1 MDRSASAG
9 IIGAAVAIGRSFQ
22 PNLLTRGSTDQ
33 AIITGASSAIA
44 YQAYSAG
51 DALLTSIASRL
62 GRTDEPSAGSRLL
75 VAGSVGALGAA
86 VSYALRWREHEPSG
100 RAMGRLASQTLA
112 AMAGASVLATSA
124 SRDQRGGPGL
134 RHVVVA
140 AVAGAGSWA
149 TTQPWKSLPGSATY
163 PQTAVSTEFKGKY
176 FFEDQVREVTP
187 VKAAVIGTG
196 VAAITLGLSYVESAL
211 TNTMSKGAT
220 FVLGGQ
226 PQDHRLLGRTTSLAI
241 FTTFGWLA
249 IGQADRF
256 LGKSGGGIDPGL
268 ASAPQTPEV
277 TGSAASGLPWN
288 KQTREGARWLSMTLP
303 PHTIN
308 SVMQIANAKQPIR
321 VYASTEIAATEEAR
335 AQVLLSEIDRTKAL
349 ERKAF
354 AIFSP
359 TGSGYVNYVA
369 NETFEYLTHGDCA
382 SAAIQYSVLPS
393 ALSLTRVDEGTTQT
407 RMVLQGVIERLLAMP
422 EGKRPKFFLFG
433 ESLGSQVSEEMFRNL
448 GSMGL
453 LGTELDAAL
462 WIGTPAAT
470 KWRDQ
475 LWGTSSLAH
484 APVVNDAGIYLP
496 RTLSDWIELA
506 PEQRDRIKFLL
517 LQNGDDPIPKFG
529 TQVLWRRPDW
539 MGPANIRQVGAPQG
553 TQWVPVTTYLMT
565 FLDMMNALVPTPGTF
580 AQGGHDYRAVLPR
593 AMRETWRLDAT
604 EVQIER
610 VDRALRQRELAWE
623 LYRDWAAANAK
634 PAQDIDKARAKV
646 LKNATRYA
654 GYNVDEAKL
663 QEIVDAGLNPLLD

>member
-9 IIGAAVAIGRSFQ
+9 VIGAAFAIGRSFQ

-51 DALLTSIASRL
+51 DALLTSVASRL

-75 VAGSVGALGAA
+75 VAGVAGALGA
-86 VSYALRWREHEPSG
+86 VSAFALRWREHEPSS
-100 RAMGRLASQTLA
+100 RAFGRLAAQTLA
-112 AMAGASVLATSA
+112 GMAGASALATSA

-134 RHVVVA
+134 PHVA
-140 AVAGAGSWA
+140 AALVVGVGSWA

-187 VKAAVIGTG
+187 AKAAAIGTV
-196 VAAITLGLSYVESAL
+196 VAAITLGLSYIESAL

-220 FVLGGQ
+220 YVLGGQ

-241 FTTFGWLA
+241 FAGFGWFA
-249 IGQADRF
+249 IGQAGRF

-268 ASAPQTPEV
+268 EKAPEAPEV
-277 TGSAASGLPWN
+277 TGSPASGLPWN
-288 KQTREGARWLSMTLP
+288 KQTREGARWLSMSLP
-303 PHTIN
+303 PESIN
-308 SVMQIANAKQPIR
+308 SVMQIKNAKQPIR
-321 VYASTEIAATEEAR
+321 VYASLEVAASDEER
-335 AQVLLSEIDRTKAL
+335 AQVLLREIDRTKAL

-369 NETFEYLTHGDCA
+369 NETFEYLMHGDCA

-393 ALSLTRVDEGTTQT
+393 ALSLTRVDDGSAQT
-407 RMVLQGVIERLLAMP
+407 RMVLQGVVERLLAMP
-422 EGKRPKFFLFG
+422 KEKRPKFFLFG
-433 ESLGSQVSEEMFRNL
+433 ESLGSQVSEEMFQNL

-453 LGTELDAAL
+453 LGTELDGAL

-475 LWGTSSLAH
+475 LWGTSSLAETP
-484 APVVNDAGIYLP
+484 AVNDAGIYLP
-496 RTLSDWIELA
+496 RTLHDWINLA
-506 PEQRDRIKFLL
+506 PEERDRVKFLL

-529 TQVLWRRPDW
+529 SQLLWRRPDW
-539 MGPANIRQVGAPQG
+539 LGPANIRQIGAPLG
-553 TQWVPVTTYLMT
+553 TYWVPITTYLMT

-580 AQGGHDYRAVLPR
+580 AEGGHDYRAVLPK
-593 AMRETWRLDAT
+593 AMKETWRLEAS
-604 EVQIER
+604 EAQMER
-610 VDRALRQRELAWE
+610 VNKALRQRELAWE

-634 PAQDIDKARAKV
+634 PAQDIDKAREKV
-646 LKNATRYA
+646 LTNATRYA
-654 GYNVDEAKL
+654 GFGVDEAKL
-663 QEIVDAGLNPLLD
+663 QEIVDAGLNPILG

>member
-9 IIGAAVAIGRSFQ
+9 IIGAALAIGRSFQ

-44 YQAYSAG
+44 YQSYSAG
-51 DALLTSIASRL
+51 DALLTSVASRL

-75 VAGSVGALGAA
+75 VAGVAGALGA
-86 VSYALRWREHEPSG
+86 VSAFALRWREHEPSS
-100 RAMGRLASQTLA
+100 RAFGRLAAQTLA
-112 AMAGASVLATSA
+112 GMAGASALATSA

-134 RHVVVA
+134 PHVA
-140 AVAGAGSWA
+140 AALVVGVGSWA

-187 VKAAVIGTG
+187 AKAAAIGTV
-196 VAAITLGLSYVESAL
+196 VAAITLGLSYIESAL

-220 FVLGGQ
+220 YVLGGQ

-241 FTTFGWLA
+241 FAGFGWLA
-249 IGQADRF
+249 IGQADRL

-268 ASAPQTPEV
+268 EKAPETPEV
-277 TGSAASGLPWN
+277 TGSPASGLPWN
-288 KQTREGARWLSMTLP
+288 KQTREGARWLSMSLP
-303 PHTIN
+303 PESIN
-308 SVMQIANAKQPIR
+308 SVMQIENAKQPIR
-321 VYASTEIAATEEAR
+321 VYASLEVAASHEER
-335 AQVLLSEIDRTKAL
+335 AQVLLREIDRTKAL

-369 NETFEYLTHGDCA
+369 NETFEYLMHGDCA

-393 ALSLTRVDEGTTQT
+393 ALSLTRVDEGSAQT
-407 RMVLQGVIERLLAMP
+407 RMVLQGVVERLLAMP
-422 EGKRPKFFLFG
+422 KEKRPKFFLFG
-433 ESLGSQVSEEMFRNL
+433 ESLGSQVSEEMFQNL

-453 LGTELDAAL
+453 LGTELDGAL

-475 LWGTSSLAH
+475 LWGTSSLAET
-484 APVVNDAGIYLP
+484 PVVNDAGIYLP
-496 RTLSDWIELA
+496 RTLRDWINLA
-506 PEQRDRIKFLL
+506 PEERDRIKFLL

-529 TQVLWRRPDW
+529 SQLLWRRPDW
-539 MGPANIRQVGAPQG
+539 LGPANIRQIGAPLG
-553 TQWVPVTTYLMT
+553 TSWVPITTYLMT

-580 AQGGHDYRAVLPR
+580 AEGGHDYRAVLPQ
-593 AMRETWRLDAT
+593 AMRETWRLEAS
-604 EVQIER
+604 EVQMER
-610 VDRALRQRELAWE
+610 VNKALRQRELAWE

-634 PAQDIDKARAKV
+634 PAQDIDKAREKV
-646 LKNATRYA
+646 LMNATRYA
-654 GYNVDEAKL
+654 GFGVDEAKL
-663 QEIVDAGLNPLLD
+663 QEIVDAGLNPILG

>member
-44 YQAYSAG
+44 YQSYSAG

-62 GRTDEPSAGSRLL
+62 GRTDEPGAVSRLI
-75 VAGSVGALGAA
+75 VAGAAGALGASG
-86 VSYALRWREHEPSG
+86 VYALRWREHEPSG
-100 RAMGRLASQTLA
+100 RAFGRLAAQTLA
-112 AMAGASVLATSA
+112 TMAGASVLATSA

-140 AVAGAGSWA
+140 VAAGTASWA
-149 TTQPWKSLPGSATY
+149 STQPWKALPGSATY

-187 VKAAVIGTG
+187 AKAAVIGTG

-211 TNTMSKGAT
+211 TNTLAKVAT
-220 FVLGGQ
+220 YVLGGQ
-226 PQDHRLLGRTTSLAI
+226 PQDHRLIGRTTSLAI
-241 FTTFGWLA
+241 FTTVGWLA

-256 LGKSGGGIDPGL
+256 LGKDGGGIDPSL
-268 ASAPQTPEV
+268 VRAPETPEV
-277 TGSAASGLPWN
+277 TGSAASGWPWN
-288 KQTREGARWLSMTLP
+288 KQTREGARWLSMALP
-303 PHTIN
+303 PQTIN
-308 SVMQIANAKQPIR
+308 SVMQIENAKQPIR
-321 VYASTEIAATEEAR
+321 VYSSVEIAATSEAR

-393 ALSLTRVDEGTTQT
+393 ALSLTRVDGGTAQT

-422 EGKRPKFFLFG
+422 AGKRPKFFLFG

-470 KWRDQ
+470 KWRNE
-475 LWGTSSLAH
+475 LWGTSSLAQ
-484 APVVNDAGIYLP
+484 APSVNDAGIYLP

-506 PEQRDRIKFLL
+506 PEERDRIKFLL

-529 TQVLWRRPDW
+529 SQVMWRKPDW
-539 MGPANIRQVGAPQG
+539 MGPANIRQMGAPKG
-553 TQWVPVTTYLMT
+553 TQWVPITTYLMT
-565 FLDMMNALVPTPGTF
+565 FVDMINALVPTPGTF
-580 AQGGHDYRAVLPR
+580 AEGGHDYRAVLPK
-593 AMRETWRLDAT
+593 AIRETWRLEATDAQM
-604 EVQIER
+604 VR
-610 VDRALRQRELAWE
+610 VNKALRQRELAWE

-634 PAQDIDKARAKV
+634 PAQDVDKSRAKV
-646 LKNATRYA
+646 LSNATKYT
-654 GYNVDEAKL
+654 GFDVDEAKL
-663 QEIVDAGLNPLLD
+663 QEIIDAGLNPLLD

>member
-9 IIGAAVAIGRSFQ
+9 VIGAAFAIGRSFQ

-51 DALLTSIASRL
+51 DALLTSVASRL

-75 VAGSVGALGAA
+75 VAGVAGALGA
-86 VSYALRWREHEPSG
+86 VSAFALRWREHEPSS
-100 RAMGRLASQTLA
+100 RAFGRLAAQTLA
-112 AMAGASVLATSA
+112 GMAGASALATSA

-134 RHVVVA
+134 PHVA
-140 AVAGAGSWA
+140 AALVVGVGSWA

-187 VKAAVIGTG
+187 VKAAAIGTV
-196 VAAITLGLSYVESAL
+196 VAAITLGLSYTESAL
-211 TNTMSKGAT
+211 TNTMSRGAT
-220 FVLGGQ
+220 YVLGGQ

-241 FTTFGWLA
+241 FAGFGWFA

-268 ASAPQTPEV
+268 EKAPETPEV
-277 TGSAASGLPWN
+277 TGSPASGLPWN
-288 KQTREGARWLSMTLP
+288 KQTREGARWLSMSLP
-303 PHTIN
+303 PESIN
-308 SVMQIANAKQPIR
+308 SVMQIKNAKQPIR
-321 VYASTEIAATEEAR
+321 VYASLEVAASDEER
-335 AQVLLSEIDRTKAL
+335 AQVLLREIDRTKAL

-369 NETFEYLTHGDCA
+369 NETFEYLMHGDCA

-393 ALSLTRVDEGTTQT
+393 ALSLTRVDDGSAQT
-407 RMVLQGVIERLLAMP
+407 RMVLQGVVERLLAMP
-422 EGKRPKFFLFG
+422 KEKRPKFFLFG
-433 ESLGSQVSEEMFRNL
+433 ESLGSQVSEEMFQNL

-453 LGTELDAAL
+453 LGTELDGAL

-475 LWGTSSLAH
+475 LWGTSSLAETP
-484 APVVNDAGIYLP
+484 AVNDAGIYLP
-496 RTLSDWIELA
+496 RTLRDWINLA
-506 PEQRDRIKFLL
+506 PEERDRIKFLL

-529 TQVLWRRPDW
+529 SQLLWRRPDW
-539 MGPANIRQVGAPQG
+539 LGPANIRQIGAPLG
-553 TQWVPVTTYLMT
+553 TSWVPITTYLMT

-580 AQGGHDYRAVLPR
+580 AEGGHDYRAVLPQ
-593 AMRETWRLDAT
+593 AMRETWRLEAS
-604 EVQIER
+604 EAQMER
-610 VDRALRQRELAWE
+610 VNKALRQRELAWE

-634 PAQDIDKARAKV
+634 PAQDIDKAREKV
-646 LKNATRYA
+646 LTNATRYA
-654 GYNVDEAKL
+654 GFGVDEAKL
-663 QEIVDAGLNPLLD
+663 QEIVDAGLNPILG

>member
-1 MDRSASAG
+1 M
-9 IIGAAVAIGRSFQ
+9 GAAIAIGRSFQ

-51 DALLTSIASRL
+51 DALLTSVASRL
-62 GRTDEPSAGSRLL
+62 GRTEEPSASHRLF
-75 VAGSVGALGAA
+75 VAGAAGVLGAGA
-86 VSYALRWREHEPSG
+86 AFVLRWREHEPSS
-100 RAMGRLASQTLA
+100 RALGRLASQTLT
-112 AMAGASVLATSA
+112 AMAGVSALATSA
-124 SRDQRGGPGL
+124 SRDQRGGPGVP
-134 RHVVVA
+134 HVATAIVV
-140 AVAGAGSWA
+140 GACSWA

-163 PQTAVSTEFKGKY
+163 PRTVVSTEFKGKY

-211 TNTMSKGAT
+211 TNSLSKGAT
-220 FVLGGQ
+220 YVLGGQ

-241 FTTFGWLA
+241 FGTFGWLA

-268 ASAPQTPEV
+268 EKAPETPEV
-277 TGSAASGLPWN
+277 TGSLASGLPWN
-288 KQTREGARWLSMTLP
+288 KQTREGARWLSMSLP
-303 PHTIN
+303 PASIN
-308 SVMQIANAKQPIR
+308 SVMQIKHAKQPIR
-321 VYASTEIAATEEAR
+321 VYASLEIANSDEER
-335 AQVLLSEIDRTKAL
+335 AQVLLREIDRTKAL

-369 NETFEYLTHGDCA
+369 TETFEYLMQGDCA

-393 ALSLTRVDEGTTQT
+393 ALSLTRVDDGTAQT
-407 RMVLQGVIERLLAMP
+407 RMVLQGVVERLLAIP
-422 EGKRPKFFLFG
+422 AAKRPKFFLFG
-433 ESLGSQVSEEMFRNL
+433 ESLGSQVSEEMFRDL
-448 GSMGL
+448 GRMGL

-475 LWGTSSLAH
+475 LWGKSHLADE
-484 APVVNDAGIYLP
+484 PTVDESGIYLP
-496 RTLSDWIELA
+496 RTLRDWIELA
-506 PEQRDRIKFLL
+506 PEEHDRIRFLL

-529 TQVLWRRPDW
+529 PQVLWRRPDW
-539 MGPANIRQVGAPQG
+539 LGPASMRQVGAPKG
-553 TQWVPVTTYLMT
+553 THWVPITTYLMT

-580 AQGGHDYRAVLPR
+580 AQGGHDYRAVLPK
-593 AMRETWRLDAT
+593 ALRETWRLDASDI
-604 EVQIER
+604 QMER
-610 VDRALRQRELAWE
+610 VNQALRQRELAWE

-634 PAQDIDKARAKV
+634 SAQDVDKAREKA
-646 LKNATRYA
+646 LKEATRYA
-654 GYNVDEAKL
+654 GYPVDETTL
-663 QEIVDAGLNPLLD
+663 QEIVNLGLNPILA

>member
-33 AIITGASSAIA
+33 AIITGTSSAIA
-44 YQAYSAG
+44 YQSYSAG

-62 GRTDEPSAGSRLL
+62 GRTDEPGAASRLI
-75 VAGSVGALGAA
+75 VAGAAGALGASG
-86 VSYALRWREHEPSG
+86 VYALRWREHEPSG
-100 RAMGRLASQTLA
+100 RAFGRLAAQTLA
-112 AMAGASVLATSA
+112 AMAGASVLATTA

-134 RHVVVA
+134 RHV
-140 AVAGAGSWA
+140 AVAIAAGAASWA
-149 TTQPWKSLPGSATY
+149 STQPWKALPGSATY

-187 VKAAVIGTG
+187 AKAAVIGTG

-211 TNTMSKGAT
+211 TNTLAKGAT
-220 FVLGGQ
+220 YVLGGQ
-226 PQDHRLLGRTTSLAI
+226 PQDHRLIGRTTSLAI

-256 LGKSGGGIDPGL
+256 LGKGGGGIDPSL
-268 ASAPQTPEV
+268 VHAPETPEV
-277 TGSAASGLPWN
+277 TGSAASGWPWN
-288 KQTREGARWLSMTLP
+288 KQTREGARWLSMALP
-303 PHTIN
+303 PQTIN
-308 SVMQIANAKQPIR
+308 SVMQIENAKQPIR
-321 VYASTEIAATEEAR
+321 VYSSVEIAATGEER
-335 AQVLLSEIDRTKAL
+335 AQMLLGEIDRTKAL

-393 ALSLTRVDEGTTQT
+393 ALSLARVDGGTAQT
-407 RMVLQGVIERLLAMP
+407 RMVLQGVIERLLAIP

-433 ESLGSQVSEEMFRNL
+433 ESLGSQVSEEMFRHL
-448 GSMGL
+448 GSLGL

-470 KWRDQ
+470 KWRNE
-475 LWGTSSLAH
+475 LWGTSSLSQ
-484 APVVNDAGIYLP
+484 APSVNDAGIYLP

-506 PEQRDRIKFLL
+506 PEERDRIKFLL

-529 TQVLWRRPDW
+529 TQVMWRKPDW
-539 MGPANIRQVGAPQG
+539 MGPAHLRQIGAPKG
-553 TQWVPVTTYLMT
+553 TQWVPITTYLMT
-565 FLDMMNALVPTPGTF
+565 FLDMINALVPTPGTF
-580 AQGGHDYRAVLPR
+580 AEGGHDYRAVLPK
-593 AMRETWRLDAT
+593 AIRETWRLEATDAQM
-604 EVQIER
+604 VR
-610 VDRALRQRELAWE
+610 VNKALRQRELAWE

-634 PAQDIDKARAKV
+634 PAQDVDKCRAKV
-646 LKNATRYA
+646 LSNATKYA
-654 GYNVDEAKL
+654 GFDVNEVKL
-663 QEIVDAGLNPLLD
+663 QEIIDAGLNPLLD